1 MKIDLTQKEIELLL
15 LLMNDVFIEDIG
27 SLGSN
32 NTPILTL
39 EERALMEKLE
49 SALRSTYIFEKGL
62 LDSNPNPSNLS
73 H

>member
-15 LLMNDVFIEDIG
+15 LLMNDVFIDD
-27 SLGSN
+27 LGSN
-32 NTPILTL
+32 DTTILTI

-49 SALRSTYIFEKGL
+49 AALRSTYIFEKGL
-62 LDSNPNPSNLS
+62 LSGNTDPSNLS

>member
-1 MKIDLTQKEIELLL
+1 MKIDLTKKEIELLL
-15 LLMNDVFIEDIG
+15 LLMNDVFIED
-27 SLGSN
+27 LGSID
-32 NTPILTL
+32 TPILTL